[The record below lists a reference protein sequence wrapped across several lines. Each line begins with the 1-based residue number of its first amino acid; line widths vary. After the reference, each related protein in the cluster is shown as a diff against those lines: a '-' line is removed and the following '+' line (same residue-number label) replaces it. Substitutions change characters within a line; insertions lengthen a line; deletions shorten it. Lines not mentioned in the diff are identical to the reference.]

1 MEEDVMDYKNEFERM
16 MATQT
21 ELALATVAD
30 GGPDVRIVNFY
41 YEPQTKTLYFS
52 TFTDN
57 IKVAELAQNP
67 HVAFTT
73 LPTGGQGHVRVKN
86 ALAQKSTVPV
96 ENHKERFLAK
106 LPGHIIG
113 IPELLPA
120 LTVYEVTFD
129 CADVVLDF
137 KHIGKVML

>member
-1 MEEDVMDYKNEFERM
+1 MDYKNEFERM
-16 MATQT
+16 MQT
-21 ELALATVAD
+21 ETQLALATVAD

-41 YEPQTKTLYFS
+41 YEPQNKTLYFA
-52 TFTDN
+52 TFADN
-57 IKVAELAQNP
+57 DKVAELQQNP